1 MKLKNELEDCLTKIK
16 NIESEI
22 ARITKDNTNL
32 ENKIKI
38 LLKDKDS
45 TIHSDIPYRI
55 APETPRVLI
64 NNQQVGAF
72 NDPRYE

>member
-1 MKLKNELEDCLTKIK
+1 MVSDYSIY
-16 NIESEI
+16 
-22 ARITKDNTNL
+22 
-32 ENKIKI
+32 
-38 LLKDKDS
+38 S